1 MEIND
6 KLHTIG
12 TLIIY
17 ETVFHNDILNVRP
30 LLGLLLLCYK
40 YIKLQN
46 RNANVE
52 KVRLFI
58 FALIW
63 CFPRKCDSLIY
74 GYLFTDNAHEAAF
87 LGLLTPHL
95 TYIGNILYALI
106 LHEKPQS
113 SVVSELN
120 TFVEKGFIDL
130 LGFEDVTNDN

>member
-6 KLHTIG
+6 NLRVTGTI
-12 TLIIY
+12 IIY
-17 ETVFHNDILNVRP
+17 ETVFHNDILNMRP
-30 LLGLLLLCYK
+30 LIGFLLLCYK

-95 TYIGNILYALI
+95 TYIGNILYAL
-106 LHEKPQS
+106 LLLEKAQS
-113 SVVSELN
+113 SVVYELN
-120 TFVEKGFIDL
+120 TFVEKGFVHM
-130 LGFEDVTNDN
+130 LGFEDMTID